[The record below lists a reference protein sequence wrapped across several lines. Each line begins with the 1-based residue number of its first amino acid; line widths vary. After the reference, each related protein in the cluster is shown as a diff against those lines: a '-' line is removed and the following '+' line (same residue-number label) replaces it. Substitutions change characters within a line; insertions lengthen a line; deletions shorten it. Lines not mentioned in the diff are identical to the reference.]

1 MQCQS
6 VSQRVR
12 GQFLK
17 LFGDACAFRCGGG
30 GADEVNDRIDSGGID
45 VFHYNE
51 EGPKELLMLMHE

>member
-1 MQCQS
+1 M
-6 VSQRVR
+6 
-12 GQFLK
+12 K